1 MSRTAD
7 RDTLARKRPG
17 LLLAAGLVAV
27 GAAALAPAGL
37 GGRTVPPISIVI
49 WVAVFI
55 GALAAQRSRGV
66 PIGEALR
73 RLLAFLPFI
82 LLLALPAAL
91 VSVEGRRLETAMGLT
106 ARAVS
111 ATSAGIALATWL
123 GPSGLVAGL
132 RRLHAPDR
140 LVDILADALASLT
153 VVLRQVR
160 SMLRAR
166 EARRPGFGAWPALAS
181 APVRTA
187 RGFGRLVAALLLRS
201 LERAEA
207 IERARRARGVGGT

>member
-1 MSRTAD
+1 MSRIAD
-7 RDTLARKRPG
+7 RESLARDRAG

-37 GGRTVPPISIVI
+37 GGRAVPPFSVVI
-49 WVAVFI
+49 WVAVFLI
-55 GALAAQRSRGV
+55 ALVGQRSRGV
-66 PIGEALR
+66 RIGEALR

-91 VSVEGRRLETAMGLT
+91 VSAEGRRLETGMSLT

-140 LVDILADALASLT
+140 LVDILAEALASLT

-166 EARRPGFGAWPALAS
+166 EARRPGFGAWASVAS

-187 RGFGRLVAALLLRS
+187 RGYGRLVAALLLRS

-207 IERARRARGVGGT
+207 LDRARRARGVGGT